1 MEQLLRRVRGNSD
14 EKLVHELKDLAADDC
29 ALEADLLVYIGEVDH
44 RGLYRDEGCSSM
56 FAYCTRIL
64 HLAEGPAY
72 RRIHVARAARR
83 FPLILRKLRLGE
95 VHLSALSLLVGK
107 LTEDNVEELLAAAT
121 HKTKR
126 EVEAMLADREPKP
139 DAATRIRQLPDRPAE
154 VPPLGV
160 SRPAPLAVMPCERSS
175 TEPLGERRYKVQ
187 FTATA
192 EAHDLLQEAR
202 ALLSHQIPDGELGEI
217 FTRALRLLVEE
228 IRRRRFALVD
238 SPRKRSN
245 NGSKGG
251 RTLPAEIRRN
261 VYQRDGG
268 RCTFMGSSARRC
280 GSREFL
286 QYHHLDNWAEFGV
299 HKEDRIVLRCQA
311 HNQLEAERD
320 FGRTF
325 MKQKRRAELI
335 PG

>member
-1 MEQLLRRVRGNSD
+1 MEQLLRRVRENSD
-14 EKLVHELKDLAADDC
+14 EKLVHELKDLLARDC

-72 RRIHVARAARR
+72 RRIHVARAARE
-83 FPLILRKLRLGE
+83 FPLLLEKLRSGE

-107 LTEDNVEELLAAAT
+107 LTEENVEELLAAAT

-139 DAATRIRQLPDRPAE
+139 DAASRIRQ
-154 VPPLGV
+154 VPPSSG
-160 SRPAPLAVMPCERSS
+160 SRPAPLAVMPRERSV

-192 EAHDLLQEAR
+192 EAHALLQEVR

-228 IRRRRFALVD
+228 TKKRRFALVE
-238 SPRKRSN
+238 SPRKRS
-245 NGSKGG
+245 KGG
-251 RTLPAEIRRN
+251 RKGRTLSAEMRRN

-268 RCTFMGSSARRC
+268 RCTFIGSSARPC

-286 QYHHLDNWAEFGV
+286 QYHHMDNWAEFGV
-299 HKEDRIVLRCQA
+299 HKEDRIVLRCHA

-320 FGRTF
+320 FGPAF

>member
-1 MEQLLRRVRGNSD
+1 M
-14 EKLVHELKDLAADDC
+14 
-29 ALEADLLVYIGEVDH
+29 
-44 RGLYRDEGCSSM
+44 
-56 FAYCTRIL
+56 L

-72 RRIHVARAARR
+72 RRIHVARAARKL
-83 FPLILRKLRLGE
+83 PLILEKLRSGE

-107 LTEDNVEELLAAAT
+107 LTEDSVEELLAAAT

-126 EVEAMLADREPKP
+126 EVEALLADREPKL
-139 DAATRIRQLPDRPAE
+139 DAASRVRQLPDRPAA
-154 VPPLGV
+154 VPPSSG
-160 SRPAPLAVMPCERSS
+160 SRAAPLAVMPRERSV

-202 ALLSHQIPDGELGEI
+202 ALLSHQVPDGELGEI

-228 IRRRRFALVD
+228 TRKRRFALVQ
-238 SPRKRSN
+238 SPRKRSD
-245 NGSKGG
+245 GKSRG

-268 RCTFMGSSARRC
+268 RCTFMGSSAPCRS
-280 GSREFL
+280 GEFL

-299 HKEDRIVLRCQA
+299 HKEDRIVLRCHA

-325 MKQKRRAELI
+325 MKQKRTAQLI
-335 PG
+335 PR

>member
-1 MEQLLRRVRGNSD
+1 MEQLLRRVRENSD
-14 EKLVHELKDLAADDC
+14 EKLVYELKDLLARDC
-29 ALEADLLVYIGEVDH
+29 ALEAELLVYIGEVDH

-56 FAYCTRIL
+56 FAYCTRML

-72 RRIHVARAARR
+72 RRIHVARAARKL
-83 FPLILRKLRLGE
+83 PLILEKLRSGE

-107 LTEDNVEELLAAAT
+107 LTEDSVEELLAAAT

-126 EVEAMLADREPKP
+126 EVEALLADREPKL
-139 DAATRIRQLPDRPAE
+139 DAASRVRQLPDRPAA
-154 VPPLGV
+154 VPPSSG
-160 SRPAPLAVMPCERSS
+160 SGAAPLAIMPRERSV

-192 EAHDLLQEAR
+192 ETHDLLQEAR

-228 IRRRRFALVD
+228 TRKRRFALVQ
-238 SPRKRSN
+238 SPRKRSD
-245 NGSKGG
+245 GRSKD

-268 RCTFMGSSARRC
+268 RCTFMGSSARPCR
-280 GSREFL
+280 SREFL

-299 HKEDRIVLRCQA
+299 HKEDRIVLRCHA

-325 MKQKRRAELI
+325 MKQKRRAQLI